1 MFGWPFNAC
10 TVSAAVDD
18 KDELPDPTPMP
29 TRTVSRSV
37 PDTEMSRALKMMQHN
52 YDFLGLTGHGLY
64 SVVEDC
70 ENAICDG
77 DESRARDILERLE
90 HEVELEITTLT
101 AAFNLFKKPKEDS
114 LSETEVR
121 TMLDYLGFPKE
132 DEDVEKIMSAVDTDG
147 DRRMGIE
154 EFRLYVGRMG
164 GSLRLFE
171 VRRKQMEAKHGHS
184 GEAVDPATVRMSL
197 LEAGI
202 RDDAQA
208 YWRLVVPPSEF
219 TEASKLVNC
228 QKKAVAHIR
237 ALAKRNHENA
247 LPKLQQRIA
256 RLGFQ
261 DTDLWMTLAWV
272 REMAPIIVHL
282 DLTKMLQF
290 LEKDTHYRNQF
301 ETATSGGLLKPSTRE
316 KWEKDLFG
324 GCYDRAQG
332 FDRCKYG
339 VLNAMNDHRGVVKC
353 AQYGD
358 SYLVLR
364 DVRLRCTFSPEDSA
378 NLKAERLAV
387 LDFYGHV
394 LSEYSDDELR
404 ETMQVAKSSD
414 AALLGDSAKVGSM
427 KYKETQIHG
436 ELCFAKHVERL
447 VAHPRH
453 RKEPD
458 QARVEAVAKKFGW
471 KFSWID
477 EERRRMEREERAKLG
492 ATAWEE
498 RLQALMEKG
507 TPDIPGIPPGFCKQ
521 GCGRKVAPGTTKSGK
536 PFVTCCRGCV
546 MGFGHDMH
554 CGNIDPEKLGPEKCK
569 YGCGRPVNPGRHPS
583 GRPYDTCCR
592 DCSSGSH
599 DPMCGKEVDSKD
611 EPVKPGFC
619 KMRCGRRVA
628 ETKDGRSFD
637 TCTPA
642 GAAQG
647 LQGLCLW
654 HWAQQGLS
662 SSKGVTRNRTVKLI
676 DFGLATRFYGYLPQ
690 DQYIEIAGTSHY
702 MAPEMMISGKY
713 SPAVDMWSL
722 GVLLYVCL
730 TGLMLLPKDDDRK
743 KHLLGKKAYVE
754 KKLEKCTQL
763 QKRACSAQARDL
775 LRMMLKYDP
784 AERISASEALSH
796 PFILKHCH
804 EYLGGAVA
812 ATTQL
817 DETVIDKLRSFAKA
831 PRLKKVAQLFMAHL
845 AEHDAELL
853 AARHNFRTLDQ
864 SG

>member
-1 MFGWPFNAC
+1 
-10 TVSAAVDD
+10 
-18 KDELPDPTPMP
+18 
-29 TRTVSRSV
+29 
-37 PDTEMSRALKMMQHN
+37 
-52 YDFLGLTGHGLY
+52 
-64 SVVEDC
+64 
-70 ENAICDG
+70 
-77 DESRARDILERLE
+77 
-90 HEVELEITTLT
+90 
-101 AAFNLFKKPKEDS
+101 
-114 LSETEVR
+114 
-121 TMLDYLGFPKE
+121 
-132 DEDVEKIMSAVDTDG
+132 MSAVDTDG

-197 LEAGI
+197 LEVGSDPGLA
-202 RDDAQA
+202 
-208 YWRLVVPPSEF
+208 
-219 TEASKLVNC
+219 
-228 QKKAVAHIR
+228 
-237 ALAKRNHENA
+237 AKR
-247 LPKLQQRIA
+247 P
-256 RLGFQ
+256 
-261 DTDLWMTLAWV
+261 
-272 REMAPIIVHL
+272 
-282 DLTKMLQF
+282 
-290 LEKDTHYRNQF
+290 LERKTGLHFSMKAFPD
-301 ETATSGGLLKPSTRE
+301 SGLLKPSTRE

-521 GCGRKVAPGTTKSGK
+521 DTEFLEVAPGTTKSGK

-554 CGNIDPEKLGPEKCK
+554 CGNIDPEKLGPGKCK

-619 KMRCGRRVA
+619 KMRCGRRAVFEVSA
-628 ETKDGRSFD
+628 LLSCSRI
-637 TCTPA
+637 CTPRPEC
-642 GAAQG
+642 QE
-647 LQGLCLW
+647 LYD
-654 HWAQQGLS
+654 H
-662 SSKGVTRNRTVKLI
+662 RTVKLI

-722 GVLLYVCL
+722 GVLLYV
-730 TGLMLLPKDDDRK
+730 LMLLPKDDDRK

-763 QKRACSAQARDL
+763 QKRACSAQAQDL

-864 SG
+864 SGDGEITREELEIFDGCCAHPAGKLHFVEFLACTMPESLIDERLCHEADLKLSCHV